1 MHKIGLNALDILAMS
16 VCRSCV
22 RRLKDSRR
30 QYSTGRDYSA
40 AVAAL
45 NGLQSNFSIVEAI
58 RKQGPGSNKR
68 SIPDMIG
75 WVRRIGYEVCVVSDE
90 QYPKHVLIP

>member
-1 MHKIGLNALDILAMS
+1 MVI
-16 VCRSCV
+16 CRSCIW
-22 RRLKDSRR
+22 RLRDSSRH
-30 QYSTGRDYSA
+30 YSTGRDYNA

-75 WVRRIGYEVCVVSDE
+75 WVRQIGYEVWVVPVKCIKCVR
-90 QYPKHVLIP
+90 